1 MDPKSEQTAEATS
14 KPPNEIY
21 RTVKLNVGGFLFE
34 VFRTLIEA
42 NESSMIAA
50 LVSER
55 WNEDAQATIFIDR
68 DGENFRYCLQFLRNG
83 CVDLPLTI
91 SRDEFLRDM
100 DYYGLDWKE
109 HQVTHGAAVLKCL
122 QNAKE
127 EITTLTTEA
136 SRAENRKKYARLA
149 EKALAR
155 FLETGGLILV
165 YTIDDNNDKEE
176 FECCRLL
183 NDNAENLEEFNCH
196 LQKYGLAV
204 KRVNVCLG
212 YTVVELQ
219 GIGTL

>member
-122 QNAKE
+122 Q
-127 EITTLTTEA
+127 
-136 SRAENRKKYARLA
+136 
-149 EKALAR
+149 
-155 FLETGGLILV
+155 
-165 YTIDDNNDKEE
+165 
-176 FECCRLL
+176 
-183 NDNAENLEEFNCH
+183 EEFNCH

-204 KRVNVCLG
+204 KSVNFLDHTN
-212 YTVVELQ
+212 TVAIVELQ